1 MKRPLVPEM
10 LVAVNFSIK
19 CLARCYRKGLV
30 ISQVGLTIPYKRPW
44 TILRVVC
51 NANSTAVMIDG
62 SFPYL
67 ASQTTRTQAS
77 NVDSEIRTLFDP
89 DINTITSL
97 VQMQINISKK
107 RGIVKIVYLVGGFG
121 ESVYL
126 RESLKKVVPEGIEV
140 ISLTNAW
147 TAVVRGAPIQGLA
160 EASPL
165 AAKVKVGLRAARN
178 SYGCAVS
185 KMFRASVP
193 HHHRK
198 YAVSLPT

>member
-10 LVAVNFSIK
+10 LVAVTFSIK

-30 ISQVGLTIPYKRPW
+30 IAQVGLTIPYKRPW

-51 NANSTAVMIDG
+51 NANSMAVTIDG

-67 ASQTTRTQAS
+67 VSQTTRTQAS

-97 VQMQINISKK
+97 VQMQINISK

-121 ESVYL
+121 ESASL
-126 RESLKKVVPEGIEV
+126 RKSPKKVVPEGIEV

-165 AAKVKVGLRAARN
+165 AAKVSVGLRAARN

-185 KMFRASVP
+185 KMFRAGVP